1 MTWRDR
7 AACIG
12 IDTEIFFATAPRGAH
27 RRDGDSAKRV
37 CRVCPVADE
46 CLEWAIEHPRGTP
59 EQEQRRE
66 SWRRANGR
74 RRDYSPTWTPERGE

>member
-27 RRDGDSAKRV
+27 RRDGEEAARDRESAKRV

-46 CLEWAIEHPRGTP
+46 CLEWAIKHGEHGVWGGTD
-59 EQEQRRE
+59 EDD
-66 SWRRANGR
+66 R
-74 RRDYSPTWTPERGE
+74 RRMRWGA